1 MDAVGAQVDGVAGVD
16 EVVEADAALGGEVP
30 DAGIGVGTVV
40 RDVVRW
46 ATEGRVFVIGPEH
59 ASGGLG
65 PRYPFVTMGEIP
77 PEDDWREGDA
87 GEGSAYGVGG
97 GAGEDE

>member
-1 MDAVGAQVDGVAGVD
+1 MDGVGAQVDGVSGVD
-16 EVVEADAALGGEVP
+16 EVVEADAALGGKVP

-46 ATEGRVFVIGPEH
+46 ATEGRVFVIGPEQ

-65 PRYPFVTMGEIP
+65 PGYPFLAMDEVPT
-77 PEDDWREGDA
+77 EDDGGEGDA
-87 GEGSAYGVGG
+87 
-97 GAGEDE
+97 